1 VNYVSYVVKKIMK
14 HVKEKISAYLHH
26 ELPKEERQMI
36 AEHLLLCADCRNEHD
51 EIKFGVDLAIN
62 LQRFDA
68 PKNIWNEISETLD
81 GNVPTF
87 SFPHQTS
94 FFNRRGWFSLATSS
108 LIVFVMILAL
118 LKFNLFEHAP
128 LDTASLP
135 QTNSSNRTPNTP
147 NEASPFSNKGWEVET
162 IAGTPLKNVLAVGE
176 TLETGSDSRAVITV
190 ADIGNVEI
198 SPNSRIKLIAS
209 EQNERRLS
217 LEKGTLEAMILAPPR
232 LFIVDT
238 PSAVAVDL
246 GCAYKLEVDKD
257 GNSKLHVTSGFVSL
271 EREGRESIVPSG
283 GMAITKKGKGLGTPY
298 YEDASA
304 QFQKAVYKF
313 DFENASGKT
322 LQIILNEA
330 REKDALT
337 LWHLLSRTKGADRER
352 VFETLNKLVKLP
364 ECCTKEGILKLD
376 KKMLEEW
383 QREIGIAWY

>member
-1 VNYVSYVVKKIMK
+1 MN
-14 HVKEKISAYLHH
+14 HVKEKLSAYLHH
-26 ELPKEERQMI
+26 ELPKEERQLI
-36 AEHLLLCADCRNEHD
+36 AEHLLQCESCRKEHD
-51 EIKFGVDLAIN
+51 AIKLGVALASR
-62 LQRFDA
+62 LESFDA
-68 PKNIWNEISETLD
+68 PKIVWKEIKKTLD

-108 LIVFVMILAL
+108 LIVFVTILAL

-128 LDTASLP
+128 VDTATNSLP
-135 QTNSSNRTPNTP
+135 QTNSSDRTQNTS
-147 NEASPFSNKGWEVET
+147 NEASPFPNKGWEVET
-162 IAGTPLKNVLAVGE
+162 IAGAPLKNVLAVGE
-176 TLETGSDSRAVITV
+176 TLETGSDSRAIITV
-190 ADIGNVEI
+190 ADIGNVEV

-257 GNSKLHVTSGFVSL
+257 GNSKLHVTSGYVAL
-271 EREGRESIVPSG
+271 ERDGRESIVPSG

-304 QFQKAVYKF
+304 QFQKALYNF
-313 DFENASGKT
+313 DFENGLEKSLK
-322 LQIILNEA
+322 IILNEA

-337 LWHLLSRTKGADRER
+337 LWHLLSRTNGTNRER
-352 VFETLNKLVKLP
+352 VFETLNNLVKLP
-364 ECCTKEGILKLD
+364 ECCTKEGVLKLD